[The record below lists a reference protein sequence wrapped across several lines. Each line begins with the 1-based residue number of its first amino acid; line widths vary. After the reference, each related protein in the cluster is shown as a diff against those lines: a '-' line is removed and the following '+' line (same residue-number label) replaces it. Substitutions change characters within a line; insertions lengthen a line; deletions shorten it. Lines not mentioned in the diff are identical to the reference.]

1 LSLVENTDL
10 KSKKIRYWA
19 QDETRIGL
27 KTITGKVLTAKG
39 IKPIGNYQWFYKYL
53 WLYGLIEAETGES
66 FFYEFSHLDG
76 TCMECFLD
84 LFSQQ
89 YPHDLH
95 IIQLDNG
102 PLHQSFQMSIPANV
116 ILLFQPPYSPELN
129 PIERLWEEIKKELR
143 WLIFNNLDEL
153 REQIKKI
160 LNNLSESTIKSLG
173 GWDFILQALSI
184 VRFRQA
190 IFFSE

>member
-1 LSLVENTDL
+1 LALLENTEL
-10 KSKKIRYWA
+10 KGRKIRYWA

-39 IKPIGNYQWFYKYL
+39 IKPIGNYQWVYEYL

-66 FFYEFSHLDG
+66 FFYEFSHLDS
-76 TCMECFLD
+76 TCMECFLE

-102 PLHQSFQMSIPANV
+102 PLHQSFQMSIPANI
-116 ILLFQPPYSPELN
+116 ILVFQPPYSPELN

-173 GWDFILQALSI
+173 GWDFILQALSL

>member
-1 LSLVENTDL
+1 
-10 KSKKIRYWA
+10 
-19 QDETRIGL
+19 
-27 KTITGKVLTAKG
+27 
-39 IKPIGNYQWFYKYL
+39 
-53 WLYGLIEAETGES
+53 
-66 FFYEFSHLDG
+66 
-76 TCMECFLD
+76 MECFLE

-102 PLHQSFQMSIPANV
+102 PLHQSFQMSIPNNI

-129 PIERLWEEIKKELR
+129 PRERLWEEIKKELKWR
-143 WLIFNNLDEL
+143 VFNNLDEL